1 MLRVDDFELV
11 VPHTV
16 AQAVEAL
23 RDGDAVVALAGGTD
37 LVPRLKRGQA
47 RPRRVVALER
57 LDALREIAHRNGVL
71 RVGARVTLETLATH
85 PDAAPWRALVEA
97 ARVVATPT
105 IRRRATVGGN
115 LLQET
120 RCRFVDRG
128 AFWREAIDHCLK
140 LEGDTCRV
148 APGGGRC
155 HATFCS
161 DLAAAALA
169 LDARAVIAGP
179 RGERTVPLASIYR
192 DDGAC
197 PRTLDGELLVR
208 LELGAPGPSTY
219 RKLRPRGGFD
229 FPEVGV
235 AVALDADG
243 TRGRAGAVGL
253 GSAPL
258 VVEGDAAPADDPPL
272 AAALFARA
280 RPLDTLTYSP
290 GYRRRMARV
299 LARRAIDALLAD
311 RPAE

>member
-1 MLRVDDFELV
+1 MPAPLLRVAAGEFAEYLLRGRRT
-11 VPHTV
+11 VPK
-16 AQAVEAL
+16 AL
-23 RDGDAVVALAGGTD
+23 
-37 LVPRLKRGQA
+37 
-47 RPRRVVALER
+47 
-57 LDALREIAHRNGVL
+57 LDAGFEFRYP
-71 RVGARVTLETLATH
+71 TL
-85 PDAAPWRALVEA
+85 
-97 ARVVATPT
+97 
-105 IRRRATVGGN
+105 
-115 LLQET
+115 
-120 RCRFVDRG
+120 
-128 AFWREAIDHCLK
+128 
-140 LEGDTCRV
+140 
-148 APGGGRC
+148 
-155 HATFCS
+155 